1 MGLTERLYARHKFL
15 STCDLFEFSKSLNI
29 SSIFHAGVAI
39 IPVVSIKTD
48 KNCIKTSLQ
57 SMVSL
62 SIERQANSTGIPIE
76 CSLSVIHLE

>member
-15 STCDLFEFSKSLNI
+15 SICDLFGFSESLNI

-39 IPVVSIKTD
+39 MPVVSIKID
-48 KNCIKTSLQ
+48 KNCIKTSLL

-62 SIERQANSTGIPIE
+62 AIERQANSTGIPVE
-76 CSLSVIHLE
+76 CSLSVMHLV

>member
-15 STCDLFEFSKSLNI
+15 SICDLFEFSESSNI

-39 IPVVSIKTD
+39 RPVVSIKTD

-57 SMVSL
+57 SIVSL
-62 SIERQANSTGIPIE
+62 AIERQVNSTGTPID
-76 CSLSVIHLE
+76 CHLSVIHLE

>member
-1 MGLTERLYARHKFL
+1 MGLTECLYARHKFL
-15 STCDLFEFSKSLNI
+15 STWDLSMFSESSNI

-39 IPVVSIKTD
+39 IPVVSIKID

-62 SIERQANSTGIPIE
+62 AIERQANSTGIPVE
-76 CSLSVIHLE
+76 CSLSDIHLV